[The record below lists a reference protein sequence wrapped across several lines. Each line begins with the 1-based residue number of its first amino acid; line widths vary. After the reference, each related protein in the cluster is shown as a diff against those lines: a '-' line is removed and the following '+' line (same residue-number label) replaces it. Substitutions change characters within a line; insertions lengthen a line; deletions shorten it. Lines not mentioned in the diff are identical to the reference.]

1 MPPMP
6 PMPRLLPK
14 PTPDMAGRVKTPKPP
29 REVAELGRP
38 ETPEETTARKAQ
50 NSRLYRE
57 RKTVNNLIYSLLA
70 TLGVVAVIFFA
81 VPRPD
86 TPQNWEVDYAAVGV
100 TAQASVNG
108 PLITP
113 LMPSAWRA
121 NVAKLDRIDELPLWT
136 VNFLTPT
143 GEYITYQQVFG
154 EDESGLRRI
163 LNERVPTGELTLG
176 AGQTW
181 TIFATNSATEST
193 DPKNYALATFAFDDA
208 FILTGSG
215 SVAEFTTVAT
225 ALTASLEKVAP

>member
-1 MPPMP
+1 
-6 PMPRLLPK
+6 
-14 PTPDMAGRVKTPKPP
+14 MAGRAKTPKPP

-38 ETPEETTARKAQ
+38 ETPEESAARKAE

-86 TPQNWEVDYAAVGV
+86 TPQNWQVDYAAVGV
-100 TAQASVNG
+100 AAQSSVNG

-113 LMPSAWRA
+113 SLPSAWRA

-143 GEYITYQQVFG
+143 DEYITYQQVFG
-154 EDESGLRRI
+154 EDEAGLRRI
-163 LNERVPTGELTLG
+163 LTERVPTGELTLG

-181 TIFATNSATEST
+181 TIFAANTATGST
-193 DPKNYALATFAFDDA
+193 DPKNYALATFAFGDA

-215 SVAEFTTVAT
+215 SVAEFTTLAT
-225 ALTASLEKVAP
+225 ALTASLEEVAP